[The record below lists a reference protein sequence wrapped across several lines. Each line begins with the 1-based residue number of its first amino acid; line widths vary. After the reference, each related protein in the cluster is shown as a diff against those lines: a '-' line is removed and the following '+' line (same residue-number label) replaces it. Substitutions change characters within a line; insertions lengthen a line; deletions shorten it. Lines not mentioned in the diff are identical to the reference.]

1 MTFRKA
7 NSDDIELI
15 DQLVNSAYRGETS
28 KIGWTTEADLL
39 GGQRTDPDKLLEM
52 ITDPLTQIEL
62 VFEEDLLL
70 GCVYLRREGNA
81 LYFGMLTVRP
91 DLQNKGLGKILLA
104 HVESLAKAWGLSVI
118 RMDVI
123 QQRIELIAF
132 YERRGYRWTG
142 QTAPFPEHDPRFG
155 LPKTKLQFLVYEKT
169 L

>member
-7 NSDDIELI
+7 KTDDINFI

-28 KIGWTTEADLL
+28 KVGWTTEADLL
-39 GGQRTDPDKLLEM
+39 GGQRTDPEKLQEM
-52 ITDPLTQIEL
+52 ILDPLSQIEL
-62 VFEEDLLL
+62 VFEEKLLL
-70 GCVYLRREGNA
+70 GCVYLRRDGHA

-91 DLQNKGLGKILLA
+91 HLQNKGVGKILLS
-104 HVESLAKAWGLSVI
+104 HVESLAKTWGLSVI

-123 QQRIELIAF
+123 QQRKELIAF
-132 YERRGYRWTG
+132 YERRGFRWTG

-155 LPKTKLQFLVYEKT
+155 VPKTKLQFLVFEKT